1 MCPCECIYM
10 CMWCAG
16 THEDQERVSDPL
28 DLELQMA
35 VSCWCGCWDL
45 NLVLMTK
52 QRAPLTTESSL
63 QPPAEP
69 SHGFSLPKE
78 YTK

>member
-10 CMWCAG
+10 YMWCVG

-35 VSCWCGCWDL
+35 VSCCCGCWDL
-45 NLVLMTK
+45 NPVLMTK
-52 QRAPLTTESSL
+52 QQAPLTT
-63 QPPAEP
+63 EP
-69 SHGFSLPKE
+69 SHGFSLPKQ